1 MYMYKTAVLIGNDT
15 IVKSPGAED
24 DPVAEQK

>member
-1 MYMYKTAVLIGNDT
+1 MYMYKTAVLIGIDK

-24 DPVAEQK
+24 APEAEQN